1 MMLGSSGKEDHARYF
16 AFVFSQIHV
25 QQCYVK
31 GQDSQAN
38 KNAQVLADRSTPT
51 KDLPL

>member
-1 MMLGSSGKEDHARYF
+1 MMLGSSGKEDHAHNF
-16 AFVFSQIHV
+16 AFVFSRVHV

-51 KDLPL
+51 EDLQL